1 MKRDT
6 ATPKVRNKLPGPY
19 AEKWIRFHMRNA
31 AQATYQKNFVWDR
44 AAPAIGPFCTDPD
57 GNIFLDFASH
67 VASNPLGYNHPA
79 LTDIAGKLAK
89 IDPDRYAGTDF
100 IGAYGRDPQTA
111 TLPTPS
117 HLHQKLLQI
126 TSHFG
131 FDKAFLSNS
140 GSEAVENA
148 VKLCYQY
155 RKNFG
160 YGFTFEGAFHGRTLG
175 SLSLNRSKNL
185 HRSWYPQIPYILS
198 FPYDFCHGESCG
210 FGGGGGGISGGG
222 SDAIEHMLDPE
233 KGLISP
239 EEVAFI
245 IIEPVQ
251 GEGGYNF
258 PHIEFIKGVA
268 KTARKHGIPLICD
281 EIQSGM
287 GRTGKWWACE
297 HFGIKPEIITAGKAL
312 RVGATIGHAKFFP
325 KEKYRIGSTWG
336 EGNAIASAVGFR
348 TIEIIEKE
356 NLMQNAADMGGYL
369 IAELKK
375 LEAKYP
381 ALVSDVRGL
390 GLLDAIEFQ
399 TRAERDRFVE
409 KCARKGLILLGCGYK
424 VVRILPPLNVTR
436 RELDLC
442 LEIIASVLA
451 VM

>member
-1 MKRDT
+1 MKRET
-6 ATPKVRNKLPGPY
+6 ATPKIKCTPPGPNT
-19 AEKWIRFHMRNA
+19 EKWIRFHLKNA
-31 AQATYQKNFVWDR
+31 AQATYQKYFVWDR
-44 AAPAIGPFCTDPD
+44 AAAAIGPFCTDPD

-67 VASNPLGYNHPA
+67 VSSNPLGYNHPA
-79 LTDIAGKLAK
+79 LTEIAVKLAK

-100 IGAYGRDPQTA
+100 IGAFGKDPQTA
-111 TLPTPS
+111 QLPTPS
-117 HLHQKLLQI
+117 HLHEKLIHL
-126 TSHFG
+126 TKKFG
-131 FDKAFLSNS
+131 FEKAFLSNS

-148 VKLCYQY
+148 IKLCYQY

-160 YGFTFEGAFHGRTLG
+160 YGFTFDGAFHGRTLG
-175 SLSLNRSKNL
+175 ALSLNRSKNL
-185 HRSWYPQIPYILS
+185 HRSWFPQIPYIIS
-198 FPYDFCHGESCG
+198 FPYDFCQGESCSYG
-210 FGGGGGGISGGG
+210 TSGAGG
-222 SDAIEHMLDPE
+222 SDAISQMLDAG

-258 PHIEFIKGVA
+258 PHAEFIKGVA
-268 KTARKHGIPLICD
+268 KTARKYGIPLICD

-297 HFGIKPEIITAGKAL
+297 HFGIKPDIITAGKAL
-312 RVGATIGHAKFFP
+312 RVGATIGHARFFP

-356 NLMQNAADMGGYL
+356 NLLQNAASMGGHL

-375 LEAKYP
+375 LQQKHP

-399 TRAERDRFVE
+399 DKKLRDRFLE
-409 KCARKGLILLGCGYK
+409 KCAHKGLILLGCGYK
-424 VVRILPPLNVTR
+424 VVRILPPLDVSR
-436 RELDLC
+436 REIDLA
-442 LEIIASVLA
+442 LEIITDSLTSL
-451 VM
+451 